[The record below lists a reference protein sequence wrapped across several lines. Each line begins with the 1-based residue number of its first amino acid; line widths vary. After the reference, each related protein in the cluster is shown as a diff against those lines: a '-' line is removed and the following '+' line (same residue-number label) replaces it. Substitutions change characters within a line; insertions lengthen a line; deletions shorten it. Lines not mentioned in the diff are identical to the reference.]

1 MIYVRIYCKHEALS
15 IPLCYKLTPPPE
27 SPCPRL
33 TDQHTNTR
41 APRAEASNLLMMIH
55 DLIAAAAAAY
65 MCMDAHASCR
75 RTGKQASKHA
85 CMQLSQSYYTSQL
98 TARTLARTLKKRK
111 HTHAVKSAFDCC
123 RHSKR
128 RNHPTHTREHAGRTQ
143 SASAAVCTAERALL
157 SDSSIY
163 RAPFASPLGATLL
176 LRLLD
181 LALGVWSAVLVV
193 FSLC

>member
-1 MIYVRIYCKHEALS
+1 MIHPNKVYCKHEALS

-55 DLIAAAAAAY
+55 DLIAAAAAY

-75 RTGKQASKHA
+75 RTGKQASMHA

-111 HTHAVKSAFDCC
+111 HTHAVKSAFGCC
-123 RHSKR
+123 RHLKR
-128 RNHPTHTREHAGRTQ
+128 RNHLTHTREHADARRAQARLSTLQRGHYCQ
-143 SASAAVCTAERALL
+143 ILGVSCALL
-157 SDSSIY
+157 RVRSEQRYSC
-163 RAPFASPLGATLL
+163 G
-176 LRLLD
+176 
-181 LALGVWSAVLVV
+181 
-193 FSLC
+193 C